1 MEKES
6 GYTEIKKTETELLK
20 RTQDKRSNEVNS
32 LNESYTDLM
41 NMN

>member
-1 MEKES
+1 MEKGS
-6 GYTEIKKTETELLK
+6 DYTESKKTETELAK